1 MKKMITSLGVTRAAS
16 YWYPTMLA
24 EAAGNIS
31 ESKAAELLG
40 MNIEEYQQRRYD
52 AIQAVLLNQS
62 YSLNGKSVNRADLD
76 KLNLMLGQL
85 QAAIDDANNESTTV
99 SYVSF
104 NGF

>member
-1 MKKMITSLGVTRAAS
+1 MGALSNPFFGIDLGTLNSLKTK
-16 YWYPTMLA
+16 TL
-24 EAAGNIS
+24 
-31 ESKAAELLG
+31 
-40 MNIEEYQQRRYD
+40 D

-62 YSLNGKSVNRADLD
+62 YSLNGKSVSRADLD

-85 QAAIDDANNESTTV
+85 QAAIDDANNQSTTV